1 MFYNMRNTY
10 VLTMNL
16 ASNAPVSSS
25 IECIDPS
32 SRLSNHLMAT
42 EPRLEG
48 KTLHIRA
55 LFLEWM
61 VFFFF
66 LIKMDYMFDM
76 IGLTIING
84 KSGLIE
90 MIWELGLLNTLT
102 KRGAGYL
109 GETLSHGNMPL
120 ASWWGSSPST
130 IMCSSRSVMG

>member
-10 VLTMNL
+10 VLIVNL

-66 LIKMDYMFDM
+66 FNQN
-76 IGLTIING
+76 GLHV
-84 KSGLIE
+84 
-90 MIWELGLLNTLT
+90 
-102 KRGAGYL
+102 R
-109 GETLSHGNMPL
+109 HD
-120 ASWWGSSPST
+120 
-130 IMCSSRSVMG
+130 RSYHYKW

>member
-16 ASNAPVSSS
+16 ASNALVSSS
-25 IECIDPS
+25 KECIDPS

-42 EPRLEG
+42 ELRLEG

-66 LIKMDYMFDM
+66 FLIKN
-76 IGLTIING
+76 GLNV
-84 KSGLIE
+84 
-90 MIWELGLLNTLT
+90 
-102 KRGAGYL
+102 R
-109 GETLSHGNMPL
+109 HD
-120 ASWWGSSPST
+120 
-130 IMCSSRSVMG
+130 RSYHYKW